1 MKKLLII
8 SLGLTKTSSHR
19 ISGNFFPEID
29 PADLL
34 SNSKIFD
41 LTFFFREEHF
51 FILAKDCANEKRKK
65 RPAIDKVLE
74 YFDRI
79 FFIHQLH
86 GKRKN
91 VSDPMKLQMYYDQKN
106 RRNSN
111 PQITN
116 SNNPITSMAR
126 DSMEIGARALPQH
139 PQGMEIGAR
148 AALPQHPQGAG
159 ALIPPGG
166 STAPSDIEVPD
177 LPAIIVNEES
187 TEVKKGFRIP
197 IQEDPSSQAIPACLM
212 SNQESASIPN
222 AALFNF
228 DEETDTQ
235 IDYTDDFDEES
246 QQILESYSRSDIEGL
261 PSASSHLQESL
272 NSLMS
277 RKLTIEDSESII

>member
-1 MKKLLII
+1 
-8 SLGLTKTSSHR
+8 
-19 ISGNFFPEID
+19 
-29 PADLL
+29 
-34 SNSKIFD
+34 
-41 LTFFFREEHF
+41 
-51 FILAKDCANEKRKK
+51 
-65 RPAIDKVLE
+65 
-74 YFDRI
+74 
-79 FFIHQLH
+79 
-86 GKRKN
+86 
-91 VSDPMKLQMYYDQKN
+91 MKLQMYYDQKN

-116 SNNPITSMAR
+116 SNNPIASMAR
-126 DSMEIGARALPQH
+126 DSMEIGARALPK
-139 PQGMEIGAR
+139 
-148 AALPQHPQGAG
+148 HPQGAG
-159 ALIPPGG
+159 ALIPPVG

-177 LPAIIVNEES
+177 LPAIIVNEKS

-212 SNQESASIPN
+212 SNQESAGIPN

>member
-1 MKKLLII
+1 M
-8 SLGLTKTSSHR
+8 
-19 ISGNFFPEID
+19 N
-29 PADLL
+29 
-34 SNSKIFD
+34 
-41 LTFFFREEHF
+41 FFFREGHL

-65 RPAIDKVLE
+65 RPAIDKILE

-116 SNNPITSMAR
+116 SNNPIASMAR

-139 PQGMEIGAR
+139 PQG
-148 AALPQHPQGAG
+148 AG
-159 ALIPPGG
+159 ALITPGG

-212 SNQESASIPN
+212 SNQESAGIPN